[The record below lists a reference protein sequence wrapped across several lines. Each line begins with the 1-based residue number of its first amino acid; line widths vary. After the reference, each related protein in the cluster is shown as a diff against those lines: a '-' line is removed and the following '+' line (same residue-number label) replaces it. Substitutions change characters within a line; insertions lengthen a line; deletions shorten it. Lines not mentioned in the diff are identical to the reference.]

1 MRTLPLFSSVAQM
14 PSGVVGAGAAATGA
28 GAGCTTSLATG
39 PGAAVA
45 TAVVSDGAFVAD
57 GAVVGRGAAIWAGAG
72 AGFDVSATSSSSS
85 KRLDL
90 KPPKLEPE
98 RLGAEI
104 LMQSSELQLRGASM
118 RMRWPSIWKETE
130 LPPAWA
136 DVVASSS
143 AAAR

>member
-1 MRTLPLFSSVAQM
+1 MTPASRLKTTVA
-14 PSGVVGAGAAATGA
+14 AGAVAGCGAATWA
-28 GAGCTTSLATG
+28 
-39 PGAAVA
+39 
-45 TAVVSDGAFVAD
+45 
-57 GAVVGRGAAIWAGAG
+57 AGAG

-118 RMRWPSIWKETE
+118 RIRWPSIWKETE

>member
-1 MRTLPLFSSVAQM
+1 MTVVA
-14 PSGVVGAGAAATGA
+14 GAATGA
-28 GAGCTTSLATG
+28 AGV
-39 PGAAVA
+39 AAA
-45 TAVVSDGAFVAD
+45 E
-57 GAVVGRGAAIWAGAG
+57 AGV
-72 AGFDVSATSSSSS
+72 DESATSSSSS
-85 KRLDL
+85 FLDL
-90 KPPKLEPE
+90 NPLKPAKFEPD

-136 DVVASSS
+136 EVVASSS